1 MIYCTVSVG
10 DDLCK
15 RYETSVNELAET
27 ETVYVLTDCPQYFP
41 SCKIIEYNRDVFS
54 YYEKIILL
62 INLVTKYKER
72 VTLVDI
78 DALHLEEFKWIVNKQ
93 VDFDNESLYTFKVYT
108 TPNDNIEKV
117 IKDPSIGIFYKTFK
131 EVVRKDIVDEI
142 IYPHERILSMPYKQN
157 HKKISS
163 FILELQDKWESIYP
177 KGFIWESSEIYYD
190 ESYKDYRP
198 IDNPNWH
205 PANKHSN
212 NGCGYGEGGVLS
224 YCNSLFNL
232 KIKQIRLTNN
242 LI

>member
-108 TPNDNIEKV
+108 TPNDNI
-117 IKDPSIGIFYKTFK
+117 
-131 EVVRKDIVDEI
+131 
-142 IYPHERILSMPYKQN
+142 
-157 HKKISS
+157 
-163 FILELQDKWESIYP
+163 
-177 KGFIWESSEIYYD
+177 
-190 ESYKDYRP
+190 
-198 IDNPNWH
+198 
-205 PANKHSN
+205 
-212 NGCGYGEGGVLS
+212 
-224 YCNSLFNL
+224 
-232 KIKQIRLTNN
+232 
-242 LI
+242 